1 MNITPQYMVKADLVM
16 LGANLLGTP
25 DSLSKFTEKVDDDFQ
40 QQEGLDISLSAGSPG
55 GATAGPSRTLIFP
68 QDRITLNITAA
79 RSSISRDYPSV
90 ESVDRLK
97 DDLGKL
103 AEIATIAI
111 EVSGPTVRNSLRAYG
126 YNMQVVFR
134 LRGRERAIEYLG
146 ERLFSG
152 TIAGASGK
160 TLVGGTASLIL
171 RDGGTQWT
179 FAANPWPN
187 GDPNADRVALSVN
200 RHTENPLN
208 FPGKDAIVRDLLQTW
223 EEAHSFMS
231 SLDTHSGGNND

>member
-1 MNITPQYMVKADLVM
+1 MNIMPQYMVKADLVM
-16 LGANLLGTP
+16 LGANLLGTA
-25 DSLSKFTEKVDDDFQ
+25 DALSQFTEKVDDDFQ
-40 QQEGLDISLSAGSPG
+40 QQGGLDISLSAGSPG

-90 ESVDRLK
+90 DRLK

-103 AEIATIAI
+103 AEIATMAI
-111 EVSGPTVRNSLRAYG
+111 EASGPMARSSLRAYG

-134 LRGRERAIEYLG
+134 LRGKERAIEYLG

-152 TIAGASGK
+152 NIAGASGK

-171 RDGGTQWT
+171 RDGATQWT

-208 FPGKDAIVRDLLQTW
+208 FPGHEIIVRDLMQTW
-223 EEAHSFMS
+223 EEAQGFMS
-231 SLDTHSGGNND
+231 SLDTHKQGN

>member
-16 LGANLLGTP
+16 LGTNLLATS
-25 DSLSKFTEKVDDDFQ
+25 DALSQFTENVDDDFQ

-79 RSSISRDYPSV
+79 RTSISRDYPSV
-90 ESVDRLK
+90 DRLE

-103 AEIATIAI
+103 AEIATLAI
-111 EVSGPTVRNSLRAYG
+111 SASGPTVRNSLRAYG

-152 TIAGASGK
+152 NIAVARGK

-171 RDGGTQWT
+171 RDGATQWT

-187 GDPNADRVALSVN
+187 GDPNAGRVALSVN

-208 FPGKDAIVRDLLQTW
+208 FPDSEAIVRDLLQTW
-223 EEAHSFMS
+223 EEAHGFMS
-231 SLDTHSGGNND
+231 SLDTHSRGTND

>member
-16 LGANLLGTP
+16 LGPNLLAVP
-25 DSLSKFTEKVDDDFQ
+25 DALSRFTENVDDDFQ

-55 GATAGPSRTLIFP
+55 GATTGPSRTLIFP
-68 QDRITLNITAA
+68 QDRITLNLIAA
-79 RSSISRDYPSV
+79 RSSISRDYPSIN
-90 ESVDRLK
+90 RLK

-103 AEIATIAI
+103 AEIATMAI
-111 EVSGPTVRNSLRAYG
+111 EASGPSARTLLRAYG

-134 LRGRERAIEYLG
+134 LRGKERAIEYLG

-152 TIAGASGK
+152 NIAGSSGK

-171 RDGGTQWT
+171 RDGATQWT
-179 FAANPWPN
+179 FAANPWPS

-208 FPGKDAIVRDLLQTW
+208 FPGREAIVRDLLQTW
-223 EEAHSFMS
+223 EEAHGFMS
-231 SLDTHSGGNND
+231 ILDTRAGGTND